1 MNVGVGYCT
10 TGRRNTHGTEV
21 RELLYP
27 WHPWSGQL
35 IHIHELVDKGSAVFR
50 CSLSGS
56 TSCRLLEVPVW
67 MFDRTPSAQWLA
79 VPVAYVDFSG
89 LVALAKLLEEA
100 GTPSQGADMSAALI
114 SHETSRGDVH
124 AAPVYDISVR
134 SVLECAQRED
144 ACDAAMADLAG
155 RNTPSADGA
164 HRAAAH
170 RPRKRRQRLPVEG
183 GRS

>member
-1 MNVGVGYCT
+1 MSAAGNCCT

-56 TSCRLLEVPVW
+56 TSFRLLEVPVW